1 MGTKFVGREQE
12 LSLLDVQWQAPGARF
27 LMLYGRRRVGKTALL
42 VNWIQRSG
50 SRTLY
55 WVASLTSATAQ
66 LRSFSQA
73 VYEFA
78 HPGISASDSFTY
90 TTWEQAW
97 RQVANL
103 ARQGRLALFI
113 DEFTYLLEVT
123 PGIAGQLQNFWDQVL
138 SQADLF
144 LCLSGSHLGMMKH
157 VFLHYQAPLYGRAT
171 AQLHLQ
177 PLPFGLSRTYFPHYT
192 PVDRVAIYAMF
203 GGVPA
208 YWERLDPGKSV
219 SQNIKTQLLTA
230 NNLMQA
236 EPALLLHDFVSDLHN
251 YVAIL
256 TAIANG
262 ARTPK
267 DIAAVAGLPSVQV
280 PKYLSVLAEAGF
292 VERRVSMTA
301 APTSRT
307 GRHHIADPYLRFY
320 YSFLAARQQQFAL
333 KIQDQALAEISR
345 HLIDFIDTHTW
356 EELCREWVLRAG
368 ALGEL
373 SFMPDAVGSIWNR
386 TAQVDVAGIN
396 TMEKTLILGEC
407 KWTLEPAPRKVIAEL
422 VEEKAARVVP
432 EQGRWRMY
440 FLGFSRSGWTSGAL
454 AYAAEIQ
461 KAPPTGENWTCAGVR
476 LLDLGQIDGDL
487 ATWSA

>member
-1 MGTKFVGREQE
+1 MGTEFVGREQE
-12 LSLLDVQWQAPGARF
+12 LSLLDAQWQAPGARF
-27 LMLYGRRRVGKTALL
+27 LVLYGRRRVGKTALL
-42 VNWIQRSG
+42 VNWIERSG
-50 SRTLY
+50 NRTLY
-55 WVASLTSATAQ
+55 WVASPTSAAAQ

-78 HPGISASDSFTY
+78 NPGVVVSDDFTY
-90 TTWEQAW
+90 TSWEQAW
-97 RQVANL
+97 REIANS

-138 SQADLF
+138 SKADLF
-144 LCLSGSHLGMMKH
+144 LCLSGSHLGMMKRT
-157 VFLHYQAPLYGRAT
+157 FLSYQAPLYGRAT
-171 AQLHLQ
+171 TQIHLQ
-177 PLPFGLSRTYFPHYT
+177 PLPFGLSGAYFPHYT

-203 GGVPA
+203 GGIPA
-208 YWERLDPGKSV
+208 YWERIDPGKSV
-219 SQNIKTQLLTA
+219 SQNIKTQLLSA

-267 DIAAVAGLPSVQV
+267 EIAAVAGLPNVQV

-292 VERRVSMTA
+292 VERRVSITA
-301 APTSRT
+301 ASTSRT
-307 GRHHIADPYLRFY
+307 GRHHITDPYLRFY
-320 YSFLAARQQQFAL
+320 FRFLAARQRQFAL
-333 KIQDQALAEISR
+333 KIQDSALAEISR
-345 HLIDFIDTHTW
+345 HLIDFIGTHTW

-368 ALGEL
+368 AVGALP
-373 SFMPDAVGSIWNR
+373 FMPDEVGSVWNR

-407 KWTLEPAPRKVIAEL
+407 KWTLEAVSRKVIAEF

-432 EQGRWRMY
+432 EQGQWRVY
-440 FLGFSRSGWTSGAL
+440 F
-454 AYAAEIQ
+454 
-461 KAPPTGENWTCAGVR
+461 
-476 LLDLGQIDGDL
+476 
-487 ATWSA
+487 

>member
-1 MGTKFVGREQE
+1 MAAG
-12 LSLLDVQWQAPGARF
+12 D
-27 LMLYGRRRVGKTALL
+27 
-42 VNWIQRSG
+42 
-50 SRTLY
+50 
-55 WVASLTSATAQ
+55 
-66 LRSFSQA
+66 SFS
-73 VYEFA
+73 
-78 HPGISASDSFTY
+78 Y
-90 TTWEQAW
+90 TSWEQAW
-97 RQVANL
+97 REVANL
-103 ARQGRLALFI
+103 ARQERLALFI
-113 DEFTYLLEVT
+113 DEFTYLLEVS

-138 SQADLF
+138 GKADLF

-157 VFLHYQAPLYGRAT
+157 AFLSYQAPLYGRAT
-171 AQLHLQ
+171 AQIYLQ
-177 PLPFGLSRTYFPHYT
+177 PLPFGLSGAYFPNYT

-219 SQNIKTQLLTA
+219 SQNIKTQLLTS

-267 DIAAVAGLPSVQV
+267 EIAPVAGLPNVQV

-301 APTSRT
+301 ASNSRT
-307 GRHHIADPYLRFY
+307 GRHHITDPYLRFY
-320 YSFLAARQQQFAL
+320 YRFLAARQQQFAL

-345 HLIDFIDTHTW
+345 HLIDFIGAHTW

-368 ALGEL
+368 AAGKLP
-373 SFMPDAVGSIWNR
+373 FMPDEVGSAWNR

-407 KWTLEPAPRKVIAEL
+407 KWTLEAAPRKVIAEL
-422 VEEKAARVVP
+422 VEEKTARIVP
-432 EQGRWRMY
+432 EQGRWQVY
-440 FLGFSRSGWTSGAL
+440 FLGFSRSGWSSGAT
-454 AYAAEIQ
+454 AYAAELQ
-461 KAPPTGENWTCAGVR
+461 QAPPSGANWTCAGVQ
-476 LLDLGQIDGDL
+476 LVDLNQVDSDL
-487 ATWSA
+487 AVWSA